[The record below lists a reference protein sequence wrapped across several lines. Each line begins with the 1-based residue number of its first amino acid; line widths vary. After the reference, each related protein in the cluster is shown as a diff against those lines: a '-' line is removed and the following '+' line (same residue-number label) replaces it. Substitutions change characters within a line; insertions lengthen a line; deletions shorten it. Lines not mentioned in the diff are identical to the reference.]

1 MSKAGY
7 SAQTGAP
14 VALVAA
20 TAKTV
25 LFVLAP
31 ATFGMDL
38 KKYRIA
44 FDGVTAS
51 AIPVFI
57 EINYLTGAT
66 NSTPG
71 TGNTSLAT
79 APNIQQTYGRAIT
92 IGFTGGYACTSE
104 PTVQTSVD
112 AYDLTPNGGVVV
124 YDFPLGDTPDA
135 AVSNGFCIRCTAPAA
150 VNVRASMFFE
160 RV

>member
-1 MSKAGY
+1 
-7 SAQTGAP
+7 
-14 VALVAA
+14 
-20 TAKTV
+20 
-25 LFVLAP
+25 
-31 ATFGMDL
+31 MDL

-51 AIPVFI
+51 AVPVFC

-79 APNIQQTYGRAIT
+79 GPNIQQVYGRAIT
-92 IGFTGGYACTSE
+92 TGFIGGYNCSSE
-104 PTVQTSVD
+104 PTVQTNVD
-112 AYDLTPNGGVVV
+112 AFDLTPNGGVIV
-124 YDFPLGDTPDA
+124 YDFPLGDVPDA
-135 AVSNGFCIRCTAPAA
+135 AVSNGFCLRLTAPAA
-150 VNVRASMFFE
+150 VNVRCSMFFE

>member
-7 SAQTGAP
+7 SAQTGAA

-51 AIPVFI
+51 AIPVFV
-57 EINYLTGAT
+57 EVNYLTGAS
-66 NSTPG
+66 NSVPG
-71 TGNTSLAT
+71 TGNTNLAT
-79 APNIQQTYGRAIT
+79 APNFQQVYGRAIT
-92 IGFTGGYACTSE
+92 IGFTGGYGCTSE
-104 PTVQTSVD
+104 PTVQTNVD

-160 RV
+160 RC